1 MHFHYWP
8 ECCSAAAR
16 REREGESLCF
26 NKRLKRCKR
35 YNNVSH
41 NSPHSAWLG
50 KCWTSVYVC
59 RKPTGFFHSGGWN
72 KVCVTTRFEVKV
84 MWAWFFKWQTN
95 THKMFNTEKYFYT
108 QLFCS
113 KTSSCICDKVCG
125 SQSYK
130 ILWGRHQTLPP
141 SPSLLII
148 IVIYFIFL
156 KSGTWWLQRSF
167 LKFQM
172 HRKILFSETV
182 RKKAPVRGG
191 SEQME
196 GTWRANRKWRLGGFL
211 MLCWQQSKFHFPLLT
226 LPTGAVSVC
235 LFPPFIWHVAF
246 WPQKLF

>member
-1 MHFHYWP
+1 M
-8 ECCSAAAR
+8 
-16 REREGESLCF
+16 
-26 NKRLKRCKR
+26 
-35 YNNVSH
+35 SH
-41 NSPHSAWLG
+41 TTVRILLDLENAEPLYKSVENPQDFSTQVAETKCAWRPGLRWRWCG
-50 KCWTSVYVC
+50 CG
-59 RKPTGFFHSGGWN
+59 PG
-72 KVCVTTRFEVKV
+72 
-84 MWAWFFKWQTN
+84 FFKWHPN
-95 THKMFNTEKYFYT
+95 THIMFNTEKYFYT

-148 IVIYFIFL
+148 IVIYFIFF
-156 KSGTWWLQRSF
+156 KSGTSWLQRSF

-172 HRKILFSETV
+172 YRKILFSETV

-196 GTWRANRKWRLGGFL
+196 GTWSANRKWRLGGFL

>member
-1 MHFHYWP
+1 MSHRTVRILLDLENAEPLYKSVENPQDFSTQVAEIKSVRDNQVWG
-8 ECCSAAAR
+8 
-16 REREGESLCF
+16 EGDVGVGL
-26 NKRLKRCKR
+26 
-35 YNNVSH
+35 V
-41 NSPHSAWLG
+41 
-50 KCWTSVYVC
+50 
-59 RKPTGFFHSGGWN
+59 
-72 KVCVTTRFEVKV
+72 
-84 MWAWFFKWQTN
+84 FFKWHPN
-95 THKMFNTEKYFYT
+95 THIMFNTEKYFYT

-113 KTSSCICDKVCG
+113 KTSPCICDKVCG
-125 SQSYK
+125 SQSYN
-130 ILWGRHQTLPP
+130 IVWGRHQTLRP

-148 IVIYFIFL
+148 IVIYFILFFQ
-156 KSGTWWLQRSF
+156 SGTSWLQRSF

-172 HRKILFSETV
+172 YRKILFSETV

-246 WPQKLF
+246 WPQKLFLKFKTVLVLVLEPFYFSP